1 MIFDK
6 EREIRKQ
13 LMKTERGR
21 YASRDVDPNELARDT
36 MINIQREIERK
47 KAERKA
53 NKG

>member
-21 YASRDVDPNELARDT
+21 YVSQDADPDELARKT
-36 MINIQREIERK
+36 LINIQREIERK
-47 KAERKA
+47 KAERKE